1 MLNIVLFRVIKIKNM
16 FDEWSHINLRINS
29 KAVNYYK
36 IILDSNY
43 FSVLHLRKCSQDP
56 FFTFQNHINTCV
68 QAINLML
75 PGYLKPL
82 IEDPISEVAS
92 DVPDSTSSPVKS
104 PQTCPSP
111 PPSLPF
117 TTAPQRSPEPD
128 LHCEEDLS
136 NDCQLTEEFSNDEC
150 CLSPGD
156 EKHRDSRTSSPLSAV
171 DIFNE
176 FDDSDVLQVMFE
188 QNDSPF
194 SILVSW
200 DADIFLLFLSRK
212 TNIFWQFWFVVPTYT
227 YSHELHQ

>member
-29 KAVNYYK
+29 K

-176 FDDSDVLQVMFE
+176 FDDSDDLQVMFE

-194 SILVSW
+194 SILVS
-200 DADIFLLFLSRK
+200 
-212 TNIFWQFWFVVPTYT
+212 
-227 YSHELHQ
+227 

>member
-1 MLNIVLFRVIKIKNM
+1 
-16 FDEWSHINLRINS
+16 
-29 KAVNYYK
+29 
-36 IILDSNY
+36 
-43 FSVLHLRKCSQDP
+43 
-56 FFTFQNHINTCV
+56 
-68 QAINLML
+68 ML

-156 EKHRDSRTSSPLSAV
+156 ERHRDSRTSSPLSAV

-176 FDDSDVLQVMFE
+176 FEIDDDGFLDGKAMCSLFVAGGEFE
-188 QNDSPF
+188 VGL
-194 SILVSW
+194 ILFELVYSR
-200 DADIFLLFLSRK
+200 LLS
-212 TNIFWQFWFVVPTYT
+212 
-227 YSHELHQ
+227 